1 MADEFDRKLMPSFLE
16 SAFTM
21 SLGVAFQSLKAI
33 ANPQDSAPKI
43 FSEVQG
49 LFAIPDDTPSDL
61 QSKAQAIAGN
71 FMEKGTT
78 WMQEFQKAGDQ
89 FTAADKKE

>member
-1 MADEFDRKLMPSFLE
+1 MADEYDRKLIPSFVE

-21 SLGVAFQSLKAI
+21 SLGMAYTSLKVI
-33 ANPQDSAPKI
+33 ANPQDSATKI
-43 FSEVQG
+43 MGEVQG
-49 LFAIPDDTPSDL
+49 LFAIPDDTPADM

-89 FTAADKKE
+89 FTASDKKE